1 MEAESD
7 PGAGAGAALAELDRL
22 RARFAASGMV
32 GRVGWGEAP
41 AVVVVDLIRGFTD
54 PASPL
59 GGDLGDVV
67 EATGVLV
74 ATARRV
80 GVPVY
85 WAEVAYAPDMSDAGV
100 WPRKISAQ
108 RLLVEGGEWTGLDTR
123 LTRRPGEPRVVKK
136 HASAFLGTDLADRL
150 RRDGVDTI
158 LVAGCTTS
166 GCVRATVVDGCGLGF
181 RPIVVREA
189 VGDRSAL
196 VHEVSLFDLDA
207 KYGDVEDLAGVLD
220 TLTAGTRD
228 RGAA

>member
-1 MEAESD
+1 
-7 PGAGAGAALAELDRL
+7 
-22 RARFAASGMV
+22 MV
-32 GRVGWGEAP
+32 GRVGWGSSP

-59 GGDLGDVV
+59 GGDLSAVV
-67 EATGVLV
+67 EATRALV
-74 ATARRV
+74 DAARRA
-80 GVPVY
+80 GAPVY
-85 WAEVAYAPDMSDAGV
+85 WAEVAYAADLSDAGV

-108 RLLVEGGEWTGLDTR
+108 RILVEGGEWTRLDAR
-123 LTRRPGEPRVVKK
+123 LSRRPTEPRVVKK
-136 HASAFLGTDLADRL
+136 HASAFLGTDLATRL

-189 VGDRSAL
+189 VGDRSPL
-196 VHEVSLFDLDA
+196 VHEVSLFDMDA
-207 KYGDVEDLAGVLD
+207 KYGDVEELTQVVDILAARA
-220 TLTAGTRD
+220 AGLVRD